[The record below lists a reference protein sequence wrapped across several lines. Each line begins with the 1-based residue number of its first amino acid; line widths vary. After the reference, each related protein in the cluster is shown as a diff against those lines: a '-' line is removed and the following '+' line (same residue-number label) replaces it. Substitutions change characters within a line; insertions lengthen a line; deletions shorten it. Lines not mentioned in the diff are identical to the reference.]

1 MADGDEKCGQHLV
14 QVDGWAARL
23 GLAPPRPRMPA
34 PPPPPLLS
42 PPFLIYPTRWL
53 GAVNVCAA
61 RAQGLHAGAPALRS
75 LHTCCRASA
84 RRAHVRVTCAH
95 DPARL
100 HRPTFPTLLWQP
112 TLLDRKLEPRVGPG
126 IDSTVGRGVLPHARP
141 AGGLPLPGS
150 WLTPRRWR
158 WLLATCRCAA
168 RWLCEGVDPCG
179 QREEGGAG
187 AVCGDAVGCRW
198 GFC

>member
-1 MADGDEKCGQHLV
+1 MRAPRRASSPIPPLHHRAQPTSLHRGTLPLHRASRARPIACVPSTSALLERK
-14 QVDGWAARL
+14 ASTPARL
-23 GLAPPRPRMPA
+23 PFPHLTPPAELAPVER
-34 PPPPPLLS
+34 
-42 PPFLIYPTRWL
+42 TR
-53 GAVNVCAA
+53 
-61 RAQGLHAGAPALRS
+61 
-75 LHTCCRASA
+75 
-84 RRAHVRVTCAH
+84 AH

-112 TLLDRKLEPRVGPG
+112 NLCGRKLEPRVGPG

-187 AVCGDAVGCRW
+187 AVCGDAVGRCRR